1 MPLNYNF
8 INDVSQAVR
17 SELSRRQD
25 YYWPNGEFSDTA
37 LSWNYQKTAY
47 LVLTSLRKDTYERFT
62 IQGQGLGVLKRP
74 TTPTVPGD
82 GQPWPPAAFA
92 ASEPATETITTYTE
106 QSRMVNPSAPILDL
120 YGKNYTTSDG
130 TIKGAV
136 LNSAEITSDGTY
148 GSILRITVNF
158 TVFNINELDRY
169 IKNFLTPGQDIG
181 LEYGWTVR
189 ENVNVN
195 RGKIRGTVYNFTF
208 SAKEDGSWDC
218 TLNAIGP
225 SSMTYGF
232 DLDQNGSDDKDA
244 SILTAKK
251 GLHLE
256 EILKTL
262 IDVTDND
269 KETEAVTISTGGKCK
284 KRSVYKAYQS
294 FAANP
299 NIPSTLPDIRYDK
312 VNTYIFE
319 LPVDRDY
326 TFGTKA
332 LAYIVKGA
340 VAAGA
345 RQSGEANAAYQD
357 TLNRGSTK
365 TNNSKT
371 TYITLRNLINLI
383 NLQLDAAFKSNIP
396 HYTFNGFDERG
407 NILTEDVCK
416 IDAKIAFLGIGPV
429 DFSKF
434 AFTTQINGNT
444 SPRFDFNVSEVEGTT
459 RNGGIQKIADLVLL
473 NVNFLYSEVT
483 SILSNNKNLTDKK
496 IITFLNNIF
505 QQLETDTG
513 GTIRLVIQD
522 SPINKTSGKSEYIQ
536 ILNQNYEGN
545 DIRLNPCLIPAFTKG
560 SIVRG
565 LDVISSVPDAIQTE
579 VATYTRAGASY
590 VGNDASAD
598 ELSSN
603 LQELNSQLIKLNGS
617 FMENI
622 VTDDSVTQTSLS
634 NWQSQI
640 RAIYRQMFNI
650 QQGGVLGGKGSSIS
664 QYSLANLKTAIF
676 PIKLKVTMD
685 GIEGF
690 QYGNAITTNWI
701 PKQYRKAKVYWT
713 VIKIRHM
720 IQNND
725 WVTELET
732 IYRVIS

>member
-1 MPLNYNF
+1 MALNYNF

-17 SELSRRQD
+17 SELTRRQD
-25 YYWPNGEFSDTA
+25 YYWPTGEVNDTA

-47 LVLTSLRKDTYERFT
+47 LVLTSLRKETYERFT
-62 IQGQGLGVLKRP
+62 IQGQGLGVLKRS

-82 GQPWPPAAFA
+82 GQPWPPAT
-92 ASEPATETITTYTE
+92 SEPATETITTYTE
-106 QSRMVNPSAPILDL
+106 QSRMINPSAPILDL

-130 TIKGAV
+130 TVKGAV

-218 TLNAIGP
+218 TLNALGP

-232 DLDQNGSDDKDA
+232 DLDQQGSNNKDV
-244 SILTAKK
+244 STLTAKK

-262 IDVTDND
+262 IDVTNND
-269 KETEAVTISTGGKCK
+269 KETEEVIISTGGKCK

-294 FAANP
+294 FTPNP
-299 NIPSTLPDIRYDK
+299 NTTSTLPDIRYDN

-319 LPVDRDY
+319 LPVDKSY
-326 TFGTKA
+326 TVGNYLSSFLEGMIYASSGAGGAKYA
-332 LAYIVKGA
+332 SSLARGGA
-340 VAAGA
+340 
-345 RQSGEANAAYQD
+345 
-357 TLNRGSTK
+357 K
-365 TNNSKT
+365 TNNSKV

-383 NLQLDAAFKSNIP
+383 NLQLDEAFKSNIP
-396 HYTFNGFDERG
+396 HYTFNGFDRNG

-416 IDAKIAFLGIGPV
+416 IDAKIAFLGVGPV

-434 AFTTQINGNT
+434 AFTTQINGNST
-444 SPRFDFNVSEVEGTT
+444 PRFDFNISEAEGTT
-459 RNGGIQKIADLVLL
+459 RNGGVQKIADLVLL
-473 NVNFLYSEVT
+473 NVNFLYSEIT
-483 SILSNNKNLTDKK
+483 SILSNRKNLTDKK
-496 IITFLNNIF
+496 ITTFLNNIF

-536 ILNQNYEGN
+536 ILNQNYEGG
-545 DIRLNPCLIPAFTKG
+545 DIQLNPCLIPAFTKG

-565 LDVISSVPDAIQTE
+565 LDVVSSVPDAIQTE
-579 VATYTRAGASY
+579 VATYTRAGESY
-590 VGNDASAD
+590 VGNDASAG

-622 VTDDSVTQTSLS
+622 VTDDDVTQTSLS
-634 NWQSQI
+634 NWQTQI

-650 QQGGVLGGKGSSIS
+650 QQGGVLGGKGSAIS

-713 VIKIRHM
+713 VVKIRHR
-720 IQNND
+720 IENND